1 MRMICEQIL
10 FASRVY
16 EVPLQNIS
24 LSFTDIESFQKSY
37 HRIPVT
43 IPRIVGSA
51 VWNELWNQE
60 QDIFLYTSD
69 AKFNTIPEAVI
80 GRMAIDNIAIAHA
93 KNNRMI
99 VVDITNTGKHILK
112 EWIDSHDSNEKRRIR
127 NTTFSSISDTSIT
140 LVS

>member
-24 LSFTDIESFQKSY
+24 LSFTNIKSFQKSY

-69 AKFNTIPEAVI
+69 SKFNTIPEAVI

-99 VVDITNTGKHILK
+99 VVDITNTGKHIHQGV
-112 EWIDSHDSNEKRRIR
+112 IDSHDSNEKRRIR

-140 LVS
+140 LMS